1 MAPFVL
7 ARTAP
12 LGCAVISGRVRF
24 GGRATVTVPPFAEAE
39 LGACF
44 ALLGGFL
51 ADMEGEGEDEAAAP
65 FVWMPAGIGR
75 FVLGWGGM
83 TGGGMGVVLGA
94 MATGALLQETAQCAA
109 GEAPRAG
116 AWCWCLVLGARC
128 PVLVRSAWPASQAI
142 ETRFEGRGSIAFG
155 QMEWYTAGILQARRQ
170 ASEIGAF
177 RFEMEPLTTGLWAV
191 DCGLWD
197 RRTLKESRAG
207 RGQWAR
213 PTKPRP
219 ESRCDGDGDGDGW
232 LDDGSGAR
240 VVSRW

>member
-1 MAPFVL
+1 MAPFVP

-44 ALLGGFL
+44 ALLGGFF

-116 AWCWCLVLGARC
+116 AWCWCWCLVPGARC
-128 PVLVRSAWPASQAI
+128 SCARLGLLPQAI

-170 ASEIGAF
+170 ASEKGGF
-177 RFEMEPLTTGLWAV
+177 RSEMESLKIGLWAV
-191 DCGLWD
+191 G
-197 RRTLKESRAG
+197 
-207 RGQWAR
+207 
-213 PTKPRP
+213 
-219 ESRCDGDGDGDGW
+219 
-232 LDDGSGAR
+232 
-240 VVSRW
+240 